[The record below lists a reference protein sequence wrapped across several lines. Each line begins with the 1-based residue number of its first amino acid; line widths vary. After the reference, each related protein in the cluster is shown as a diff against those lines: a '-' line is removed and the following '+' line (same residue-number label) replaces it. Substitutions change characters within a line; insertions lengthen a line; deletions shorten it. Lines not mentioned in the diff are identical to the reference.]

1 MGIQTRISCG
11 HLRFCLRKSQEPELG
26 KKRKASSQR
35 EKSQTR
41 KQKPHLFLS
50 LKSKNL
56 NEYTSEK
63 SQLSTPHCS
72 SVIKIRGPLH
82 PTLPCLNLGSA
93 SQKPCSFLSPPP
105 SLSLFNLQAHASF
118 SYLVLVFLKRL
129 PFLLVRAKQFLW
141 TKGPET
147 PFRLHPS
154 PCPPQGLRLQDD
166 LCKCVTR
173 LLCDPSWRSPSSQT
187 FLLATFPSPSSSAG
201 TFG

>member
-41 KQKPHLFLS
+41 EQKPHLFLS

-82 PTLPCLNLGSA
+82 PTLPCLGWPLRNLA
-93 SQKPCSFLSPPP
+93 PFCHLRP
-105 SLSLFNLQAHASF
+105 LSLFNLQAHPSF

-173 LLCDPSWRSPSSQT
+173 LLCDPSWLSPSSQT